1 MSGEF
6 RQYLFPH
13 DHPRLAEVR
22 GLDPYAYREHAR
34 TPGTFT
40 GGLVEGWAPLY
51 LPEFRGVTEG
61 GELRAGLYPLTPA
74 EPGEEAPVAAMVA
87 AAEDLLA
94 ALDDDGRTRISFPVD
109 APQWQTWSNPEFLQF
124 DTGLRLELQPPAVR
138 EAVLGL
144 VRA

>member
-22 GLDPYAYREHAR
+22 GLDPYAYREHTR

-40 GGLVEGWAPLY
+40 GGLVEGWTPLY
-51 LPEFRGVTEG
+51 LNEFRGVTEDG
-61 GELRAGLYPLTPA
+61 TLREGLYPLTPA
-74 EPGEEAPVAAMVA
+74 EPGEQAPVAAMVA

-94 ALDDDGRTRISFPVD
+94 TGTPSGVGYGRT
-109 APQWQTWSNPEFLQF
+109 PQWL
-124 DTGLRLELQPPAVR
+124 LQPGDVVEVEVERIGILTNTVVANSARKV
-138 EAVLGL
+138 
-144 VRA
+144 